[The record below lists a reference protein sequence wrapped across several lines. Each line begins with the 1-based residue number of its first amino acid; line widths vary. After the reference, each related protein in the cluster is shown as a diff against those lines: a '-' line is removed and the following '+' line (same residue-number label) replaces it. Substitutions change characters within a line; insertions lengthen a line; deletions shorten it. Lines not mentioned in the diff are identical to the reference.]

1 MLKPYEENINKIKSE
16 VYEIGQSVIQS
27 NKIALSALKE
37 NDMSMMKD
45 ISLSISKISDK
56 SNEIDNLIVKTL
68 ALYSPEAKDL
78 RLMVAY
84 LKITNEVVR
93 VAANARLFSK
103 QFKKSFTNDLNKK
116 DILEYT
122 IPLLKSANEALIL
135 AVEMTKIDDEATL
148 EQHYHKVC
156 VEEDKTDDLYAMV
169 SKNLLK
175 LMTKKQ
181 ELSKDYFE
189 IMSSLRR
196 LEKVADRA
204 ASIANLLLFAEVGG
218 ELEQS

>member
-1 MLKPYEENINKIKSE
+1 MLKPYEENINKIKEE
-16 VYEIGQSVIQS
+16 VYEIGQNVIQT

-45 ISLSISKISDK
+45 ISLSITKVSDK
-56 SNEIDNLIVKTL
+56 SNEIDNIIVKTL

-84 LKITNEVVR
+84 LKITNEVIR
-93 VAANARLFSK
+93 VAANARMFIK
-103 QFKKSFTNDLNKK
+103 QFKKAFTNDLNKK

-135 AVEMTKIDDEATL
+135 AISMIKIEDEALL
-148 EQHYHKVC
+148 EQNYQKVC

-175 LMTKKQ
+175 LITKKQ

-204 ASIANLLLFAEVGG
+204 ASIANLLVFAKMGG
-218 ELEQS
+218 EIGQS

>member
-1 MLKPYEENINKIKSE
+1 MLKPYEENINKIKDE
-16 VYEIGQSVIQS
+16 VYEIGQNVIQT

-45 ISLSISKISDK
+45 ISLSIAKVSEK
-56 SNEIDNLIVKTL
+56 SNEIDNIIVKTL

-93 VAANARLFSK
+93 VAANARMFIK
-103 QFKKSFTNDLNKK
+103 QFKKAFTNDLNKK

-135 AVEMTKIDDEATL
+135 SIAMIKIEDEASL
-148 EQHYHKVC
+148 EQNYQKVC

-175 LMTKKQ
+175 LITKKQ

-189 IMSSLRR
+189 IMSALRR

-204 ASIANLLLFAEVGG
+204 ASIASLLVFAKMGG
-218 ELEQS
+218 EIGQS

>member
-1 MLKPYEENINKIKSE
+1 MLKPYEENINKIKEE
-16 VYEIGQSVIQS
+16 VYEIGQNVIQT

-45 ISLSISKISDK
+45 ISLSISKVSEK
-56 SNEIDNLIVKTL
+56 SNEIDNIIVKTL

-93 VAANARLFSK
+93 VAANTRMFIK
-103 QFKKSFTNDLNKK
+103 QFKKAFTNDLNKK

-135 AVEMTKIDDEATL
+135 AIAMIKIEDEALL
-148 EQHYHKVC
+148 EQNYQNVC

-175 LMTKKQ
+175 LITKKQ

-189 IMSSLRR
+189 IMSALRR

-204 ASIANLLLFAEVGG
+204 ASIANLLVFAKMGG
-218 ELEQS
+218 EIGQS

>member
-1 MLKPYEENINKIKSE
+1 MLKPYEENINKIKEE
-16 VYEIGQSVIQS
+16 VYEIGQNVIQT

-45 ISLSISKISDK
+45 ISLSISKVSEK
-56 SNEIDNLIVKTL
+56 SNEIDNIIVKTL

-93 VAANARLFSK
+93 VAANTRMFIK
-103 QFKKSFTNDLNKK
+103 QFKKAFTNDLNKK

-135 AVEMTKIDDEATL
+135 AIAMIKIEDEALL
-148 EQHYHKVC
+148 EQNYQKVC

-175 LMTKKQ
+175 LITKKQ

-189 IMSSLRR
+189 IMSALRR

-204 ASIANLLLFAEVGG
+204 ASIANLLVFAKMGG
-218 ELEQS
+218 EIGQS